1 MPMMTKPMKTTV
13 MIGKSVDVTEG
24 ATAKRSSVVVEFD
37 NEVADIVAF
46 LKLWTAP
53 SSRAGTGRAM

>member
-1 MPMMTKPMKTTV
+1 MKTTV
-13 MIGKSVDVTEG
+13 IIGKSVDVTEG
-24 ATAKRSSVVVEFD
+24 ATAKRGSVVVEFD